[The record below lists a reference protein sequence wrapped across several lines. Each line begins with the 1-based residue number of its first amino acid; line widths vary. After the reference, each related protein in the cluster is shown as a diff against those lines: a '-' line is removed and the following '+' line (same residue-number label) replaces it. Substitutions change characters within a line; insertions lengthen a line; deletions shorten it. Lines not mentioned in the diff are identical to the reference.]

1 MDDHNIASLKSLL
14 KGKHQKIIIVTHTN
28 PDGDAIG
35 SSLGLMGILQAN
47 GYTNA
52 TVVVPNDYPEF
63 LSWMT
68 FNDKVIVAKKKY
80 HRANELIRSG
90 DILFCLDF
98 NSISRTDN
106 LVASITE
113 SKAAKVL
120 IDHHPEPDSGFDI
133 VLSDTSVSSTAELV
147 FKLIDTM
154 GWMPNLNLSTAEC
167 LYTGIVTDTGS
178 FSYACN
184 NPETYKIVA
193 LLMETGIN
201 GEEIQRRIYS
211 TFSESRIRLLG
222 FCLAEKL
229 VVIPEA
235 QTAYISI
242 TRNELQNHNHQVG
255 DTEGIVNYAL
265 SIAGIHL
272 AALFTES
279 HDHIKI
285 SFRSS
290 GHIDVNQFAR
300 LHFNGGGHRN
310 ASGGKSFD
318 TMENTLNKFDTLI
331 RESHVQA

>member
-1 MDDHNIASLKSLL
+1 MDDHSITGLKSLL
-14 KGKHQKIIIVTHTN
+14 KGRDQKIVIVTHTN

-35 SSLGLMGILQAN
+35 SSLGLLGILVAS
-47 GYTNA
+47 GYTNVH
-52 TVVVPNDYPEF
+52 VVVPNDYPDF
-63 LSWMT
+63 LSWMA
-68 FNDKVIVAKKKY
+68 FNDKVIVAKRKY
-80 HRANELIRSG
+80 HRAKDLIQSG
-90 DILFCLDF
+90 DVLFCLDF
-98 NSISRTDN
+98 NTISRTDN
-106 LVASITE
+106 LAPFIAE

-133 VLSDTSVSSTAELV
+133 VLSDTSVSSTGELI
-147 FKLIDTM
+147 FMLIEAM
-154 GWMPNLNLSTAEC
+154 GWLPHLNMSTAEC
-167 LYTGIVTDTGS
+167 IYTGIVTDTGS

-184 NPETYKIVA
+184 NPETYKIIA
-193 LLMETGIN
+193 LLMETGID
-201 GEEIQRRIYS
+201 GEVIQRRIYS
-211 TFSESRIRLLG
+211 TFSENRIRLLG

-242 TRNELQNHNHQVG
+242 TKSELQSHNHQVG

-290 GHIDVNQFAR
+290 GQVDVNQFAR

-318 TMENTLNKFDTLI
+318 TMDNTLHTFETLI
-331 RESHVQA
+331 RESHVQQ